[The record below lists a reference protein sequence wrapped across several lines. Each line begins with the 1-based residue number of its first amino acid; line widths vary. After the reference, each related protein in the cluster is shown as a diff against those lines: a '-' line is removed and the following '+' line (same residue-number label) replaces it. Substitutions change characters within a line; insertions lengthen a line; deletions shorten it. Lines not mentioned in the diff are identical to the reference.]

1 MGQLLLLTELNLLV
15 LGVVVL
21 RFIELLL
28 GDGSSLLLMRSRDLL
43 SFNISKSSLL
53 IFCLMQLLLV
63 QLLTD
68 WLGYWFFGLLLL
80 ICLLWL
86 WVLLLLLVESLL

>member
-1 MGQLLLLTELNLLV
+1 MGQLLLLTELHLLV

-21 RFIELLL
+21 RFFELLL

-43 SFNISKSSLL
+43 SFNESSLL
-53 IFCLMQLLLV
+53 RFCLMQLLLV